1 MDMRGDSAARHAYI
15 STAYNLLATS
25 DIYIYIYIYIYV
37 LTIELH
43 RLTTRNL
50 LMHDNE
56 V

>member
-25 DIYIYIYIYIYV
+25 DIYIYIYIYV

-43 RLTTRNL
+43 PLTTRNL

>member
-25 DIYIYIYIYIYV
+25 DIYIYIYIYV